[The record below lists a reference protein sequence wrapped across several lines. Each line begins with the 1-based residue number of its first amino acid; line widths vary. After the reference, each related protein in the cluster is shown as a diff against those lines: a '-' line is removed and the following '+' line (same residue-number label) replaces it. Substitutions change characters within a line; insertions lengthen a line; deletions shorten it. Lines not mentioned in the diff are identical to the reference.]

1 MTDVTAKTITS
12 TGFVTGSA
20 SLAAPARVKG
30 IYYVAA
36 GSAGSIVLK
45 DGGASGTTLMTIAT
59 PASATATEYIAV
71 PGNGVRFPTDVHA
84 TMTNVTS
91 LTVFHDG

>member
-1 MTDVTAKTITS
+1 MTDVSAKTITS
-12 TGFVTGSA
+12 TGYVTGSA

-30 IYYVAA
+30 VYYVA
-36 GSAGSIVLK
+36 GSSAGSIVLK

-59 PASATATEYIAV
+59 PASATATEYVAV
-71 PGNGVRFPTDVHA
+71 PSSGVRFPTDVHA
-84 TMTNVTS
+84 TLTNVTS